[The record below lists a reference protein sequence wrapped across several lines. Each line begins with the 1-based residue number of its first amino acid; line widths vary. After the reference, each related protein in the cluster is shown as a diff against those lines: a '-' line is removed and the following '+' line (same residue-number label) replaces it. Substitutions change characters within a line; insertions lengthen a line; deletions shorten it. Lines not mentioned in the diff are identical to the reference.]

1 LEFYSRKRAVEL
13 ILCSLCFYAR
23 SHTHD
28 NELQEYQLPEML
40 RVGIEDLVLQI
51 LILDLGEPTTFLK
64 KALDPPSN
72 LAMSNSL
79 KLLEQ
84 LGAVECHWH
93 PQNHRQSL
101 SVGLTNS
108 MADSGDDLDQLRVS
122 SELTALGFHLA
133 TLPVDP
139 RVGKMMIYG
148 ALFGCVDPL
157 LTLASAMSAR
167 SPFMSPFDQ
176 REQSDMARKKFA
188 IEGSDHLTI
197 LNAFEQWSD
206 LRRTTNASGQANRLV
221 NSFLKENFLGRLTL
235 LQMEDLRRQFHSL
248 LTDIGFLP
256 RGFQLKDLD
265 HVANIN
271 CQNRG
276 LVKAILCAGL
286 YPNIIVAPRAVMAA
300 QGNNASSKP
309 NKGGGNKGSVGE
321 HPFRS
326 HRKGDLYLHPS
337 TVAFDETSL
346 DSRYCCY
353 HELVRTSKTY
363 VRDCTTVSPLA
374 LLLFGGTLETYPTHG
389 VCAVDGWL
397 RFRIQ
402 AKSATLIKYLRSK
415 MERLLFEKIV
425 SPHKDVMESSDG
437 QAVIR
442 SISLLFETEMLNHGS
457 SMSAAVTPPIPDR
470 SGGEIVRPWNGNENE
485 NDMHRRNGN
494 RKNGTLSPSGGRQ
507 GGRGGGGRQGQYG
520 RGRGGIRGG
529 RTGRGRG
536 SITG

>member
-1 LEFYSRKRAVEL
+1 
-13 ILCSLCFYAR
+13 
-23 SHTHD
+23 
-28 NELQEYQLPEML
+28 ML

-64 KALDPPSN
+64 KALDPPTN

-84 LGAVECHWH
+84 LGAVECQWH
-93 PQNHRQSL
+93 PPSRRQQQQQNISEGYT
-101 SVGLTNS
+101 SSAGDEDGLK
-108 MADSGDDLDQLRVS
+108 VS

-157 LTLASAMSAR
+157 LTLAAAMSAR
-167 SPFMSPFDQ
+167 SPFVSPFDQ
-176 REQSDMARKKFA
+176 RDQADMARKKFA

-206 LRRTTNASGQANRLV
+206 LRRTTQGSRHV

-235 LQMEDLRRQFHSL
+235 VQMEDLRRQFHSL
-248 LTDIGFLP
+248 LADIGFLP
-256 RGFQLKDLD
+256 RGFRLKDRD
-265 HVANIN
+265 HPANGN
-271 CQNRG
+271 SQNRG
-276 LVKAILCAGL
+276 LIKAVLCAGL
-286 YPNIIVAPRAVMAA
+286 YPNIIVAPRSVVLS
-300 QGNNASSKP
+300 QGAT
-309 NKGGGNKGSVGE
+309 NKGKQSSVVGE
-321 HPFRS
+321 HAFRS

-337 TVAFDETSL
+337 TVAFDEPQL

-397 RFRIQ
+397 KFRIQ
-402 AKSATLIKYLRSK
+402 AKSATLIKYLRGK

-425 SPHKDVMESSDG
+425 SPHKDVIETG
-437 QAVIR
+437 EGRAVIQ
-442 SISLLFETEMLNHGS
+442 SISLLFETDLMVLNHGPS
-457 SMSAAVTPPIPDR
+457 PASTRSIPDR
-470 SGGEIVRPWNGNENE
+470 SGGEIVRPWNGHEQENK
-485 NDMHRRNGN
+485 DHRSNSNHRNS
-494 RKNGTLSPSGGRQ
+494 RQSPSSTNDDSSCGRHGRGAGGR
-507 GGRGGGGRQGQYG
+507 RQG
-520 RGRGGIRGG
+520 RGRGRSRGG
-529 RTGRGRG
+529 RTGRGSG